1 MAALQRVDV
10 QALDPARLTPVIGAE
25 RYAKFEAI
33 AATGRALLDG
43 RTVLNVNST
52 AAGGG
57 VAEMLIS
64 LLAYVRGAGIDTQWD
79 VIEGNPEFFE
89 ITKRLHNHLYNS
101 PGDGGPLASHERAQY
116 EATLADNVPA
126 LLENVRRGDI
136 VLLHDPQTA
145 GLAARVK
152 EAGATVVWRC
162 HVGVDYMNEQAEL
175 GWEFLRPYLD
185 PVDAFVFSRA
195 QFAPQWLDHTRLHV
209 IPPSIDPFAAK
220 NEPMAPEDVVL
231 VLQYVGIL
239 DGGGEQPLATF
250 TRRDGSRARINRHAD
265 ILQTGPAPPVDAPLV
280 TQVSR
285 WDLMKDMAGVM
296 AAFSEYVTAEE
307 VHLVL
312 AGPNVGAV
320 TDDPEGAMILHQC
333 MDAWR
338 QLPPNSRHRIHLAC
352 IPMTD
357 SDEGSA
363 IVNALQRHSAI
374 VTQKSIAEG
383 FGLTVAEAMWKTRP
397 VVASAVGGISDQIV
411 SGVHGLLIDDPH
423 DLGAFAEALNRLLDD
438 GAYAEQLADAGRQR
452 AVDEFLG
459 DRHLG
464 QYADLFMQLESS

>member
-1 MAALQRVDV
+1 MCRRSTRHGS
-10 QALDPARLTPVIGAE
+10 RLLSVPSATPSSRPSRPPGAQ
-25 RYAKFEAI
+25 
-33 AATGRALLDG
+33 LLDG

-101 PGDGGPLASHERAQY
+101 PGDGGPLSSHERAQY

-126 LLENVRRGDI
+126 LLEDVRPGDI

-175 GWEFLRPYLD
+175 GWEFLRPYLE

-239 DGGGEQPLATF
+239 DGGGEQPLVTF

-265 ILQTGPAPPVDAPLV
+265 ILQTGPAPP
-280 TQVSR
+280 S
-285 WDLMKDMAGVM
+285 
-296 AAFSEYVTAEE
+296 
-307 VHLVL
+307 
-312 AGPNVGAV
+312 
-320 TDDPEGAMILHQC
+320 
-333 MDAWR
+333 
-338 QLPPNSRHRIHLAC
+338 
-352 IPMTD
+352 
-357 SDEGSA
+357 
-363 IVNALQRHSAI
+363 
-374 VTQKSIAEG
+374 
-383 FGLTVAEAMWKTRP
+383 TRR
-397 VVASAVGGISDQIV
+397 S
-411 SGVHGLLIDDPH
+411 
-423 DLGAFAEALNRLLDD
+423 
-438 GAYAEQLADAGRQR
+438 
-452 AVDEFLG
+452 
-459 DRHLG
+459 
-464 QYADLFMQLESS
+464 